1 MTAPRVLAL
10 ILAGGHGSRMDVL
23 TRERAKPTLPFGGA
37 FTLLDVV
44 MSNVANSELADV
56 WVVQQYQSFSLHP
69 VLAHGRPWDLDRS
82 QRGLRVINPQE
93 GLGDDEDGMAHGNTD
108 ALYRFRQLVRD
119 SGAEHVLVLSAD
131 HVYRLDYRD
140 VVAAHLD
147 ADAECTL
154 VTTTMNRDEA
164 SHHTLV
170 HVEGREPGR
179 VVRVEHKPDEAS
191 TTTVASEVFLY
202 RVDALLAVLEHLHD
216 ALPDGER
223 LGDFGEDLLPAMVE
237 RGATIAVELPGY
249 WRDLGRPS
257 AYLNAHHDLLDGT
270 ADVFDDPAWPMRT
283 ALPRRRSAHMAAS
296 AAMHDSLIG
305 DGCDIAGEV
314 ERSVLGP
321 GVVVEKGARVV
332 DSVLMADVH
341 IGAGARVGW
350 SILDDGVRVG
360 AGAQVGSPEHPS
372 APERLRSADVTM
384 IGGGVAVPPDAVVS
398 PGSRLSPDAVES

>member
-10 ILAGGHGSRMDVL
+10 ILAGGQGSRMDVL
-23 TRERAKPTLPFGGA
+23 TRQRAKPTLPFGGA
-37 FTLLDVV
+37 FSLIDLV
-44 MSNVANSELADV
+44 MSNVANSELSDV
-56 WVVQQYQSFSLHP
+56 WVVQQYQSFSLQP

-82 QRGLRVINPQE
+82 QRGLRVVNPQE

-108 ALYRFRQLVRD
+108 ALYRFRGLVRD

-131 HVYRLDYRD
+131 HAYRLDYRD
-140 VVAAHLD
+140 VVAAHLE
-147 ADAECTL
+147 AGAECTV

-170 HVEGREPGR
+170 HVEGADPGR

-202 RVDALLAVLEHLHD
+202 RVDALLAVLEYLHD
-216 ALPDGER
+216 ALPEGER

-237 RGATIAVELPGY
+237 RGGTIAFALPGY

-283 ALPRRRSAHMAAS
+283 ALPRRRSAHVAES
-296 AAMHDSLIG
+296 ALIRDSLIG
-305 DGCDIAGEV
+305 DGCRIAGVV

-321 GVVVEKGARVV
+321 GVVVEAGARVV
-332 DSVLMADVH
+332 DSVLMADVVVE
-341 IGAGARVGW
+341 ADALVGW
-350 SILDDGVRVG
+350 SIVDDGVRVG
-360 AGAQVGSPEHPS
+360 SRARIGATEHPS
-372 APERLRSADVTM
+372 APGRLRSRDVTM
-384 IGGGVAVPPDAVVS
+384 VGGGVAVPPDVLVS
-398 PGSRLSPDAVES
+398 PGSRISPDAPEV